1 MDLHRHNW
9 RIPYD
14 FVSMCMSKNKN
25 ENSTNLFETTAYA
38 SAVETGA
45 PNFEFESRCHK
56 RGLDYIA
63 GVDEA
68 GRGPLAGP
76 VLAAA
81 VILDPDNIP
90 AGLNDSKKLTEKRR
104 EDLFED
110 IISCSHFAWSAA
122 SAKEIDAVNIRQ
134 ATLNAMTRSVFAL
147 PIIADHVLIDGRD
160 IPILLNNFGTSIV
173 KGDAISLS
181 IAAASIIAKVMR
193 DKMMKR
199 ADLEYPQYGF
209 AGHKGYG
216 AKKHIEAINKY
227 GPCPLHRMTFAPM
240 KNI

>member
-1 MDLHRHNW
+1 
-9 RIPYD
+9 
-14 FVSMCMSKNKN
+14 MSKTKNKN
-25 ENSTNLFETTAYA
+25 SSNLFEAAAYY
-38 SAVETGA
+38 SAVETGT
-45 PNFEFESRCHK
+45 PNFEFELRCHK
-56 RGLDYIA
+56 RSQINVA

-76 VLAAA
+76 VVAAA

-90 AGLNDSKKLTEKRR
+90 DGLNDSKKITEKRR
-104 EDLFED
+104 EDLFEK
-110 IISCSHFAWSAA
+110 IISCAHFAWSAA

-134 ATLNAMTRSVFAL
+134 ATLNAMTRCVFAL

-160 IPILLNNFGTSIV
+160 VPIPLNNYGTSII

-199 ADLEYPQYGF
+199 ADLDYPQYGF

-216 AKKHIEAINKY
+216 AKKHIEAIRKL

-240 KNI
+240 KYL

>member
-1 MDLHRHNW
+1 
-9 RIPYD
+9 
-14 FVSMCMSKNKN
+14 
-25 ENSTNLFETTAYA
+25 
-38 SAVETGA
+38 
-45 PNFEFESRCHK
+45 
-56 RGLDYIA
+56 
-63 GVDEA
+63 
-68 GRGPLAGP
+68 
-76 VLAAA
+76 
-81 VILDPDNIP
+81 
-90 AGLNDSKKLTEKRR
+90 
-104 EDLFED
+104 
-110 IISCSHFAWSAA
+110 
-122 SAKEIDAVNIRQ
+122 
-134 ATLNAMTRSVFAL
+134 MTRSVFAL

-216 AKKHIEAINKY
+216 AKKHIEALNKY

-240 KNI
+240 KSMRPSAYQSRLKLLENCSRSPIEKGRC